1 MHFANHSNLEGLH
14 APFSPSQPYW
24 LRYDDERLLEFLTTQ
39 RAAQKGTEL
48 HEWAKRTIEL
58 GLTQSKSEQTIFM
71 YVNDA
76 LRFHMK
82 PEQPLVYSAN
92 CWGTA
97 DAITFNKNVL
107 RIHDLIT
114 GVGKVHREQLEV
126 YAALFCLEYH
136 KNPMDIRIILRI
148 YQNNAIDEWEPDPDV
163 ITHNMDRIIYIDRF
177 KREFDG
183 EED

>member
-1 MHFANHSNLEGLH
+1 MHFTNHSNLEGLH

-24 LRYDDERLLEFLTTQ
+24 LNYNDERMLEFLTTQ
-39 RAAQKGTEL
+39 RAAQRGTEL

-82 PEQPLVYSAN
+82 PEQPLVYTSN

-97 DAITFNKNVL
+97 DSICFNKNVL
-107 RIHDLIT
+107 RIHDLKT
-114 GVGKVHREQLEV
+114 GTGKVHREQLEV

-148 YQNNAIDEWEPDPDV
+148 YQNNEIDEWEPDPND
-163 ITHNMDRIIYIDRF
+163 ITHIMDRIIYVDKF

-183 EED
+183 EEE